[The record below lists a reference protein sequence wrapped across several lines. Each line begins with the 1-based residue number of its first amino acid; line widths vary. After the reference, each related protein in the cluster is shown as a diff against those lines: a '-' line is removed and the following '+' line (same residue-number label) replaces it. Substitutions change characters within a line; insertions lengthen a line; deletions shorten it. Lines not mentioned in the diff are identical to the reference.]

1 MDDGDSKIPIMSL
14 ENLMDE
20 ARKLDGRERRRLAA
34 FLTTLRDESEPSFAE
49 EMARVLDDN
58 TPGHWFTL
66 DDLKKRY
73 ANDDA

>member
-1 MDDGDSKIPIMSL
+1 MSL

-34 FLTTLRDESEPSFAE
+34 FLTTLREESEPSFAD
-49 EMARVLDDN
+49 EMARILDDN
-58 TPGHWFTL
+58 HPGNWMTL

-73 ANDDA
+73 AGDDA